1 MSDKKKG
8 SEPRVSIFDETLL
21 ASSQIRLFGRI
32 FRGLKLDD
40 AGLAAIKPGANSA
53 NANPLTDKL
62 DKAKDPQLAR
72 IYGFSF
78 EGSYYKLQAP
88 YVFLVHGPG
97 IDIKEPTS
105 LKDIGIEMKDEQFT
119 EGVKMWSYDKVDFS
133 VRIDVVSGWLE
144 EILLDAAIGNA
155 SNMTA
160 GEFTTRADM
169 AARADMTSRADMSA
183 RADLAARADMAMR
196 SRFKGK

>member
-1 MSDKKKG
+1 MADDNDKRG
-8 SEPRVSIFDETLL
+8 DVSIFDETLL
-21 ASSQIRLFGRI
+21 ASSQVRLFGRV
-32 FRGLKLDD
+32 FRGLKIDEEGLGAFNDD
-40 AGLAAIKPGANSA
+40 KRPFNK
-53 NANPLTDKL
+53 NPLTDKL
-62 DKAKDPQLAR
+62 DPELKPGLAR

-97 IDIKEPTS
+97 VDIKEPTS
-105 LKDIGIEMKDEQFT
+105 VADTGIEMKDERFL

-133 VRIDVVSGWLE
+133 VRIDIVSGWME
-144 EILLDAAIGNA
+144 EILLDAAIGNT

-169 AARADMTSRADMSA
+169 GARADMTSRADMT
-183 RADLAARADMAMR
+183 ARADMAMR
-196 SRFKGK
+196 SRFKG